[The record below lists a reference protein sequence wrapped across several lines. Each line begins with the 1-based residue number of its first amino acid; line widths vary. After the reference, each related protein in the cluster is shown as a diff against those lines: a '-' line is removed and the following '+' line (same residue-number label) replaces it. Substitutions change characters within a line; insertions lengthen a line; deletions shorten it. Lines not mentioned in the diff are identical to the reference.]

1 MTTELTNPGLG
12 LVDLLHSGGLTVAG
26 GTGLSIPKPFAKPI
40 LLLKTYITGM
50 FFVKDVTKLLEP
62 IEDGARLTL
71 IREPDNK
78 YDEFAIMVKDAHG
91 NKLGYIPRKSNIV
104 IANLMDAGKSV
115 YATIR
120 ENRWY
125 GRSPDVTISLYM
137 EE

>member
-1 MTTELTNPGLG
+1 MTTELTNPGLS
-12 LVDLLHSGGLTVAG
+12 LVNILHSGGLTAAG

-40 LLLKTYITGM
+40 LLLKTYITGL

-78 YDEFAIMVKDAHG
+78 YDEFAIMVQDTAG

-115 YATIR
+115 YATVR

-125 GRSPDVTISLYM
+125 GRSPDVTIGLYM
-137 EE
+137 ED